1 MKKISNNE
9 LKSLTGGVSI
19 TASFITSIARG
30 INSILDLGRSLGS
43 AIRRI
48 QFGSFCSL

>member
-1 MKKISNNE
+1 M
-9 LKSLTGGVSI
+9 LKEEDLKNIIGGAI
-19 TASFITSIARG
+19 TASWISAIAKG

-48 QFGSFCSL
+48 QTGKLC